1 MSIKEEKKD
10 ELLEQIIKETEEAI
24 LDSIPDSEI
33 DEVDKI
39 PSYQVWIFGLDSEN
53 EVITENFMCSFDSP
67 EPALAKAKTFAESFR
82 LGAVNKESEDIAKY
96 QILVETVVD
105 FGDYDENIQSI
116 YDETI
121 EI

>member
-1 MSIKEEKKD
+1 MSVKEEKQD

-33 DEVDKI
+33 DEADKI

-53 EVITENFMCSFDSP
+53 EVITEDFICSFDSP
-67 EPALAKAKTFAESFR
+67 EPALAKAKTFAESVR
-82 LGAVNKESEDIAKY
+82 LGAVNKESKDITKY
-96 QILVETVVD
+96 QILVETVID

-121 EI
+121 EL

>member
-1 MSIKEEKKD
+1 MSIKEENKD
-10 ELLEQIIKETEEAI
+10 EILEQIIKETEESI

-33 DEVDKI
+33 DEADKI
-39 PSYQVWIFGLDSEN
+39 PSYQVWIFGLDSKN
-53 EVITENFMCSFDSP
+53 EVITEDCICSFDSP
-67 EPALAKAKTFAESFR
+67 EPALAKAKTFAESVR
-82 LGAVNKESEDIAKY
+82 LGAVNNESKDIAKY

>member
-1 MSIKEEKKD
+1 MPVKEEKQD
-10 ELLEQIIKETEEAI
+10 ELLEQIIKETEDAI

-33 DEVDKI
+33 DEADKI

-53 EVITENFMCSFDSP
+53 EVITEDFMCSFDSP
-67 EPALAKAKTFAESFR
+67 EPALAKAKTFAESVR
-82 LGAVNKESEDIAKY
+82 LGAVNKESKDITKY

-121 EI
+121 EL

>member
-1 MSIKEEKKD
+1 MPSKEEKKD
-10 ELLEQIIKETEEAI
+10 EILEQIIKETEEAI

-33 DEVDKI
+33 DEADKI
-39 PSYQVWIFGLDSEN
+39 PSYQVWIFGLDSKD
-53 EVITENFMCSFDSP
+53 EVITEDFICSFDSP
-67 EPALAKAKTFAESFR
+67 EPALAKAKTLAESVR
-82 LGAVNKESEDIAKY
+82 LGAINKESEDITKC
-96 QILVETVVD
+96 QILVETVID

>member
-1 MSIKEEKKD
+1 MPVKEEKQN
-10 ELLEQIIKETEEAI
+10 EILEQIIKETEEAI

-33 DEVDKI
+33 DEADKI
-39 PSYQVWIFGLDSEN
+39 PSYQVWIFGLDSKN
-53 EVITENFMCSFDSP
+53 EVITEDFICSFDSP
-67 EPALAKAKTFAESFR
+67 EPALAKAKTFAESVR
-82 LGAVNKESEDIAKY
+82 AGVVNKESKDIVKY

-121 EI
+121 EL

>member
-1 MSIKEEKKD
+1 MPVKEENKD
-10 ELLEQIIKETEEAI
+10 EILEQIIKETEDAI

-33 DEVDKI
+33 DDIDKI
-39 PSYQVWIFGLDSEN
+39 PSYQVWIFGLDSKN
-53 EVITENFMCSFDSP
+53 EVITEDFICSFDSP

-82 LGAVNKESEDIAKY
+82 LGAVNKESEDITKY

>member
-1 MSIKEEKKD
+1 MPIKEEKQN
-10 ELLEQIIKETEEAI
+10 EILEQIIKETEDAI

-33 DEVDKI
+33 DEADKI
-39 PSYQVWIFGLDSEN
+39 PSYQVWIFGLDSKN
-53 EVITENFMCSFDSP
+53 EVITEDFMCSFDSP
-67 EPALAKAKTFAESFR
+67 EPALAKAKTLAEAFS
-82 LGAVNKESEDIAKY
+82 LGAVNKESEDITKY

>member
-1 MSIKEEKKD
+1 MSVKEEKQD
-10 ELLEQIIKETEEAI
+10 ELLEQIIKDTEDAI

-33 DEVDKI
+33 DDADKI

-67 EPALAKAKTFAESFR
+67 EPALAKAKTFAESVR
-82 LGAVNKESEDIAKY
+82 LGTVNKESKDIAKY

-121 EI
+121 EL

>member
-1 MSIKEEKKD
+1 MPSKEEKKD
-10 ELLEQIIKETEEAI
+10 EILEQIIKETEEAI

-33 DEVDKI
+33 DEADKI
-39 PSYQVWIFGLDSEN
+39 PSYQVWIFGLDSKN
-53 EVITENFMCSFDSP
+53 EVITEDCICSFDSP
-67 EPALAKAKTFAESFR
+67 EPALAKAKTLAESFR
-82 LGAVNKESEDIAKY
+82 TGTVNKESEDITKY

-116 YDETI
+116 YDETM

>member
-1 MSIKEEKKD
+1 MSVKEEKQN
-10 ELLEQIIKETEEAI
+10 EILEQIIKETEEAI

-33 DEVDKI
+33 DEADKI

>member
-1 MSIKEEKKD
+1 MSIKEEKQD
-10 ELLEQIIKETEEAI
+10 EILEQIIKETEEAI

-33 DEVDKI
+33 DEADKI
-39 PSYQVWIFGLDSEN
+39 PSYQVWIFGLDSKN
-53 EVITENFMCSFDSP
+53 EVITEDCICSFDSP

-82 LGAVNKESEDIAKY
+82 TGTVNKESEDIVKY

-121 EI
+121 EL

>member
-1 MSIKEEKKD
+1 MSIKEEKQD
-10 ELLEQIIKETEEAI
+10 EILEQIIKETEEAI

-33 DEVDKI
+33 DEADKI

-67 EPALAKAKTFAESFR
+67 EPALAKAKTFAESVR
-82 LGAVNKESEDIAKY
+82 LGTVNKESKDITKY
-96 QILVETVVD
+96 QILVETVID

-121 EI
+121 EL

>member
-39 PSYQVWIFGLDSEN
+39 PSYQVWIFGLDSKN
-53 EVITENFMCSFDSP
+53 EVITENCICSFDSP

-82 LGAVNKESEDIAKY
+82 LGAVNKESEDITKY
-96 QILVETVVD
+96 QILVETVID

-121 EI
+121 EL

>member
-1 MSIKEEKKD
+1 MPVKEEKQD
-10 ELLEQIIKETEEAI
+10 ELLEQIIKETEDAI

-33 DEVDKI
+33 DEADKI

-67 EPALAKAKTFAESFR
+67 EPALAKAKTFAESVR
-82 LGAVNKESEDIAKY
+82 LGTVNKESKDIAKY

-105 FGDYDENIQSI
+105 CGDYDENIESI

-121 EI
+121 EL

>member
-1 MSIKEEKKD
+1 MSIKEEKQD
-10 ELLEQIIKETEEAI
+10 EILEQIIKETEESI

-33 DEVDKI
+33 DEADKI
-39 PSYQVWIFGLDSEN
+39 PSYQVWIFGLDSKN
-53 EVITENFMCSFDSP
+53 EVITEDCICSFDSP

-82 LGAVNKESEDIAKY
+82 IGPVNKKSEDIAKY

>member
-1 MSIKEEKKD
+1 MLTKEEKQDKA
-10 ELLEQIIKETEEAI
+10 LEQIIRETEKAI

-33 DEVDKI
+33 DDKDKI
-39 PSYQVWIFGLDSEN
+39 PIYQVWVFGLNSED
-53 EVITENFMCSFDSP
+53 EIVTENFMCDFSKP
-67 EPALAKAKTFAESFR
+67 ELAIAKAEVFAEAFR
-82 LGAVNKESEDIAKY
+82 MGIVNKEDEAITKY

-105 FGDYDENIQSI
+105 FGDYEENIQSI

>member
-1 MSIKEEKKD
+1 MPVKEERQN
-10 ELLEQIIKETEEAI
+10 EILEQIIKETEDAI

-33 DEVDKI
+33 DEADKI

-53 EVITENFMCSFDSP
+53 EVITEDCICSFDSP
-67 EPALAKAKTFAESFR
+67 EPALAKAKTFAESVR
-82 LGAVNKESEDIAKY
+82 LGAVNKESKDITKY
-96 QILVETVVD
+96 QILVETVID

-121 EI
+121 EL

>member
-1 MSIKEEKKD
+1 MPVKEEKQD
-10 ELLEQIIKETEEAI
+10 EILEQIIKETEDAI

-33 DEVDKI
+33 DEADKI
-39 PSYQVWIFGLDSEN
+39 PSYQVWIFGLDSKN
-53 EVITENFMCSFDSP
+53 EVITEDCICSFDSP
-67 EPALAKAKTFAESFR
+67 EPALAKAKTFAESVR
-82 LGAVNKESEDIAKY
+82 LGTVNKESKDITKY

-121 EI
+121 EL